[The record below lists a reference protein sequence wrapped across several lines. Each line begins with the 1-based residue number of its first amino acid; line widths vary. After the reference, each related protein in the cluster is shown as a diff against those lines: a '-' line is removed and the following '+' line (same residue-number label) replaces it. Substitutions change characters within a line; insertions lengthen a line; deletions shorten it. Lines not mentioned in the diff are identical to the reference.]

1 VKKKN
6 KMNSNKVALML
17 IAILAVGIFALPSTV
32 SLFGGQHKW
41 YDLGPTDNNIPCTK
55 CHADTYVEFSGTGV
69 HAMLGSGLASN
80 DSDNITAPND
90 ACMYCHRTG
99 SATFAKG
106 DTSAATP
113 GEEAH
118 AASAVACMYCHEYQP
133 DFDLVNVTDELL
145 APGFFAGGFRDMS
158 TNTTSNFS
166 YTNSS
171 ATGYTPGSLAAHNEF
186 IEGAIDDSMMTDSNE
201 ACIAC
206 HTYVA
211 IDINWTHSYK
221 MYFEADGRGGLWDV
235 TNFDS
240 EGCYNT
246 TTYGNMSGG
255 TYNATSPVISISPAP
270 YGYDS
275 LNP

>member
-41 YDLGPTDNNIPCTK
+41 YDLGPAGNDIPCIK
-55 CHADTYVEFSGTGV
+55 CHADTFAEFGGTGV
-69 HAMLGSGLASN
+69 HAMLGGGSTSN
-80 DSDNITAPND
+80 DSANMDAPND
-90 ACMYCHRTG
+90 ACMWCHRLPSSTITFAEGDTG
-99 SATFAKG
+99 SATL
-106 DTSAATP
+106 

-118 AASAVACMYCHEYQP
+118 AASAVACMECHGYGFNFSE
-133 DFDLVNVTDELL
+133 VNGTLG
-145 APGFFAGGFRDMS
+145 AAGFFAGGFKEM
-158 TNTTSNFS
+158 TSSSYS
-166 YTNSS
+166 YTDP
-171 ATGYTPGSLAAHNEF
+171 AVVGPGSYAAHNEF
-186 IEGAIDDSMMTDSNE
+186 IQGAINDTMMTDSNE

-221 MYFEADGRGGLWDV
+221 MYFEADGRGGAWDV

-246 TTYGNMSGG
+246 TTYGNMSG
-255 TYNATSPVISISPAP
+255 NITSTTDPVVSISPEP
-270 YGYDS
+270 INFNSDK
-275 LNP
+275 P

>member
-1 VKKKN
+1 VKRRK
-6 KMNSNKVALML
+6 KMNNNKVALMV
-17 IAILAVGIFALPSTV
+17 IAVVAVGIFALPSTV

-41 YDLGPTDNNIPCTK
+41 YDLGPTGNDIPCIK
-55 CHADTYVEFSGTGV
+55 CHADTFDEFGGTGV
-69 HAMLGSGLASN
+69 HAMLGGGSASN
-80 DSDNITAPND
+80 NTTSMTDVND

-106 DTSAATP
+106 DTSGATP

-133 DFDLVNVTDELL
+133 DFDLVNVTSEQQ

-221 MYFEADGRGGLWDV
+221 MYFEADGRGGAWDV

-246 TTYGNMSGG
+246 TTYGNMSG
-255 TYNATSPVISISPAP
+255 NITSTTDPVVSISPEP
-270 YGYDS
+270 INFDS
-275 LNP
+275 EKP